1 MRAAAPCELPLARLC
16 VSVLPPLT
24 CFSPAQPP
32 LPSPALPLPA
42 RRPSFRGM
50 MRGNRKMAEID
61 VEASVDA
68 IMRVLREAANRD
80 YIGEPVSQLEV
91 RRRL

>member
-1 MRAAAPCELPLARLC
+1 
-16 VSVLPPLT
+16 
-24 CFSPAQPP
+24 
-32 LPSPALPLPA
+32 
-42 RRPSFRGM
+42 M